1 MAPIHDLYERYA
13 ADVCRFALYLS
24 GEPADA
30 EDITADTFVRLWTT
44 SGEIRTRTVKAYL
57 FTIARHLYL
66 DRQRA
71 RARFTDLD
79 DSPPSSTP
87 NAEDRATVRSEVEH
101 VKQAIAQL
109 PEADRTALL
118 MRASGLS
125 YEEIADAIGASVG
138 AVKVRV
144 QRARKRIG
152 DAQRRWPSCSRCCRS
167 PSGSTTA
174 TSRFC

>member
-1 MAPIHDLYERYA
+1 
-13 ADVCRFALYLS
+13 
-24 GEPADA
+24 
-30 EDITADTFVRLWTT
+30 
-44 SGEIRTRTVKAYL
+44 VKAYL

-79 DSPPSSTP
+79 DSLPSSTP

-125 YEEIADAIGASVG
+125 SEEIADAIGASVG

-144 QRARKRIG
+144 HRARKRIG
-152 DAQRRWPSCSRCCRS
+152 DAQRR
-167 PSGSTTA
+167 GEQT
-174 TSRFC
+174 